1 MGNAFVPN
9 DTLMNSC
16 GVPGTG
22 VVNVGYPRGK
32 CGIFRGSIWK
42 QVAGLCYHG
51 NFRNRN
57 FCLILYLDDTGNLL
71 MESFTGFLFCTSF

>member
-22 VVNVGYPRGK
+22 VPRVFIVDVGFSGGRYGK
-32 CGIFRGSIWK
+32 K
-42 QVAGLCYHG
+42 LGLCYHG
-51 NFRNRN
+51 NFRNRK
-57 FCLILYLDDTGNLL
+57 FCLILYLDDKMILET
-71 MESFTGFLFCTSF
+71 C